1 MTLSLMHETRA
12 MSRGLAEPVDKA
24 EELRRLVLRLQ
35 DGDRTA
41 FEHLV
46 AKTQNSAY
54 RLGYSVSQDHHIMP
68 VVGYQKPKQLELFLK
83 MIKQGDYQIFSKPE
97 DFENYKKSFIP
108 RFRG

>member
-12 MSRGLAEPVDKA
+12 MSRGLAEPMDKA

-35 DGDRTA
+35 GGDRTA

-54 RLGYSVSQDHHIMP
+54 RLGYSVSQDHH
-68 VVGYQKPKQLELFLK
+68 L
-83 MIKQGDYQIFSKPE
+83 
-97 DFENYKKSFIP
+97 
-108 RFRG
+108 